1 MEFIFGVY
9 TFKSEKEEK
18 YIYPNLKKLYFIFEY
33 PIRYLKIVI
42 KSRITYF
49 KMNGFLVIRKV
60 EKSTDTY
67 R

>member
-42 KSRITYF
+42 KSRI
-49 KMNGFLVIRKV
+49 LILR
-60 EKSTDTY
+60 
-67 R
+67 